1 MPCHLTWHG
10 FCVVSRQDGLADNL
24 QQPEAGVLVL
34 GDQVEQPRDVVES
47 LAVADGGVV
56 VGEGAQDVVEGR
68 LVAAGRRAVE
78 VDVVG
83 EGSGEVCPD

>member
-1 MPCHLTWHG
+1 MTYHLTWHG

-83 EGSGEVCPD
+83 EGAWKVRPD